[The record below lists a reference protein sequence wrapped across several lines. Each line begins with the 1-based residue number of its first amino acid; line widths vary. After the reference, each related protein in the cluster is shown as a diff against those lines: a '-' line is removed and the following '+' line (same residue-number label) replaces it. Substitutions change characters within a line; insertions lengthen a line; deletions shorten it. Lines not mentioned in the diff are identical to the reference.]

1 MSRGAGLGQDR
12 SLERDFVVSSTEE
25 FVKRFNG
32 TRVINKVSNMHAN
45 KKSIM
50 HEYAY

>member
-1 MSRGAGLGQDR
+1 MYVFYFRPSMSRGAGLGQDR

-32 TRVINKVSNMHAN
+32 TRVINKVSL
-45 KKSIM
+45 KI
-50 HEYAY
+50 